1 MPGDKAAVAVIS
13 NLLDLRLA
21 FVGPLGIAVLKKLLQ
36 DWKAYFAI
44 VQRVAKIAALINPSC
59 WNPRKRQ
66 TDKLFDVIFAARSG
80 IGQNRH
86 VWLIDKVK
94 FFQHGSAVLAAVP
107 DGNKIKMHPRI
118 VLHYFE
124 PAAVFQF
131 SLAIRA
137 PGRPQM
143 HDA

>member
-1 MPGDKAAVAVIS
+1 
-13 NLLDLRLA
+13 
-21 FVGPLGIAVLKKLLQ
+21 VGPLGIAVLKKLLQ
-36 DWKAYFAI
+36 DWKAHFAI

-66 TDKLFDVIFAARSG
+66 TGKLLDVIFAARSG
-80 IGQNRH
+80 IGQNCH
-86 VWLIDKVK
+86 VWLIHKVK
-94 FFQHGSAVLAAVP
+94 FFQHGSAILAAVP
-107 DGNKIKMHPRI
+107 NGNKIKMHPRI
-118 VLHYFE
+118 VLHYLE
-124 PAAVFQF
+124 PVAAFQF